1 VRSSRLAAAVNDTPR
16 VPRVPRG
23 ASLVRIHV
31 VGIGG
36 TGMSAIARILLAR
49 GHTITG
55 SDTGS
60 WPLAEALA
68 RDGAIVHREFDAAN
82 VKGVDVV
89 LRSSAYGETNPEVKA
104 AHDLGVLV
112 WKREDA
118 WRELSRG
125 ERVVAIAGTHGKT
138 TTTALTWTA
147 LRAGGIDASLICGA
161 PLRDL
166 GTNAYAGRDRT
177 LVIEADEYDRTFLA
191 LDPDVAIVTNVD
203 HDHVDV
209 FPTKAEYDAAFRQF
223 SARITGTLVACAD
236 DPGARRLEGK
246 RTVRYGFDAGADFRL
261 SERTDSGVGQTFLLD
276 STAGRARVTVK
287 LAGIHNALNASAAVA
302 AAIACGVPMA
312 TAADAFHSF
321 AGTSRRLE
329 PLGDAG
335 GVIVI
340 DDYAHHPAEI
350 RASIAAVRPRVAAGG
365 RIVAVFQPHTPS
377 RLNAFFDDFVAALA
391 AADERVV
398 VETFA
403 SAREQVGDD
412 GAKRLAERAGGAYA
426 ADIES
431 AAQQVARRV
440 HRGDVVLILGAGD
453 VRPVG
458 ERLLALLA
466 SGSPA

>member
-1 VRSSRLAAAVNDTPR
+1 VKV
-16 VPRVPRG
+16 
-23 ASLVRIHV
+23 HV

-36 TGMSAIARILLAR
+36 TGMSAVARILLAR
-49 GHTITG
+49 GHVISG

-68 RDGAIVHREFDAAN
+68 RDGATVFRSFDAQH
-82 VKGVDVV
+82 VKGADVV
-89 LRSSAYGETNPEVKA
+89 LRSSAYGEANVEVKA
-104 AHDLGVLV
+104 ALEAGVLV

-147 LRAGGIDASLICGA
+147 LRAGGVDASLICGA

-209 FPTKAEYDAAFRQF
+209 FPTKADYDAAFAQF
-223 SARITGTLVACAD
+223 SGRITGTLVACAD
-236 DPGARRLEGK
+236 DPGARRLEAK
-246 RTVRYGFDAGADFRL
+246 RALRYGISADAEFRL
-261 SERTDSGVGQTFLLD
+261 SERTDTGFGQTFLLD
-276 STAGRARVTVK
+276 GPSGRARVTVK
-287 LAGIHNALNASAAVA
+287 LAGIHNALNASAAVV

-321 AGTSRRLE
+321 TGTSRRLE
-329 PLGDAG
+329 PLGDAN
-335 GVIVI
+335 GVIVV

-350 RASIAAVRPRVAAGG
+350 RASIAAMRPRVGSGG
-365 RIVAVFQPHTPS
+365 RLIAVFQPHTPS
-377 RLNAFFDDFVAALA
+377 RLDAFFDDFVTALGV
-391 AADERVV
+391 ADERVV

-403 SAREQVGDD
+403 SAREHGGSD
-412 GAKRLAERAGGAYA
+412 GAKRLAQRAGAAYA
-426 ADIES
+426 ADVE
-431 AAQQVARRV
+431 AAAAELARRV

-466 SGSPA
+466 AGSPA

>member
-1 VRSSRLAAAVNDTPR
+1 M
-16 VPRVPRG
+16 
-23 ASLVRIHV
+23 RIHV

-36 TGMSAIARILLAR
+36 TGMSAIARILMAR
-49 GHTITG
+49 GHSISG

-68 RDGAIVHREFDAAN
+68 RDGARVFRSFEAAN
-82 VKGVDVV
+82 VSGADVV
-89 LRSSAYGETNPEVKA
+89 LRSSAYGEANVEVKA
-104 AHDLGVLV
+104 ALEAGVLV
-112 WKREDA
+112 WKRADA

-147 LRAGGIDASLICGA
+147 LRAGGVDASLICGA

-191 LDPDVAIVTNVD
+191 LDPEIAIVTNVD

-209 FPTKAEYDAAFRQF
+209 FPTKADYDAAFSEF
-223 SARITGTLVACAD
+223 SARVTGALVACAD
-236 DPGARRLEGK
+236 DPGAKRLAAK
-246 RTVRYGFDAGADFRL
+246 RVLRYGTTADADFRL
-261 SERTDSGVGQTFLLD
+261 SERMDTGVGQTFLVD
-276 STAGRARVTVK
+276 GPSGRARVTVK
-287 LAGIHNALNASAAVA
+287 LAGMHNALNAAAAVV

-321 AGTSRRLE
+321 TGTSRRLE

-335 GVIVI
+335 GVTVI

-350 RASIAAVRPRVAAGG
+350 RASIAAMRPRVGSGG
-365 RIVAVFQPHTPS
+365 RLVAVFQPHTPS
-377 RLNAFFDDFVAALA
+377 RLEAFFDDFVAALG

-403 SAREQVGDD
+403 SAREHAGSD
-412 GAKRLAERAGGAYA
+412 GAKRLAERTGAMYA
-426 ADIES
+426 PDVAS
-431 AAQQVARRV
+431 AAAALARRV

-466 SGSPA
+466 AGSPA

>member
-1 VRSSRLAAAVNDTPR
+1 M
-16 VPRVPRG
+16 
-23 ASLVRIHV
+23 RIHV

-49 GHTITG
+49 GHVISG

-68 RDGAIVHREFDAAN
+68 RDGATVFPAFDAAN
-82 VKGVDVV
+82 VKGADVV
-89 LRSSAYGETNPEVKA
+89 LRSSAYGESNAEVRA
-104 AHDLGVLV
+104 ALDAGVLV
-112 WKREDA
+112 WKRGDA

-125 ERVVAIAGTHGKT
+125 ERVVAVAGTHGKT
-138 TTTALTWTA
+138 TTTALIWTA
-147 LRAGGIDASLICGA
+147 LRAGGVDASLICGA
-161 PLRDL
+161 PLRDI

-191 LDPDVAIVTNVD
+191 LDPEVAIVTNVD

-209 FPTKAEYDAAFRQF
+209 FPTKADYDAAFLQF
-223 SARITGTLVACAD
+223 SARVRGTLVACAD
-236 DPGARRLEGK
+236 DAGARALVAK
-246 RTVRYGFDAGADFRL
+246 RTVRYGTTPDADVRL
-261 SERTDSGVGQTFLLD
+261 SERTETGVGQTFRLEGP
-276 STAGRARVTVK
+276 SGRARVTLQ
-287 LAGIHNALNASAAVA
+287 LAGLHNALNTAAAVV
-302 AAIACGVPMA
+302 AAIACGIPMA

-321 AGTSRRLE
+321 TGTSRRLE

-335 GVIVI
+335 GVTVI

-350 RASIAAVRPRVAAGG
+350 RASIAAMRARVGPRG
-365 RIVAVFQPHTPS
+365 RLVAVFQPHTPS
-377 RLNAFFDDFVAALA
+377 RLAAFFDDFAAALGD
-391 AADERVV
+391 ADERVV

-403 SAREQVGDD
+403 SAREQGGGDS
-412 GAKRLAERAGGAYA
+412 AKRLAERAGAAYA
-426 ADIES
+426 PDVET
-431 AAQQVARRV
+431 AAREVARRV

-466 SGSPA
+466 TGSPA